1 MTAKIGWRDT
11 RVSGPGQRLDKL
23 RLSSQG
29 CALGVIIE
37 VIPPAESVVQDK
49 RVHPRV
55 NLDAPVSCQPH
66 DGAPIA
72 GVAKDISIG
81 GMFIEATESLPFGT
95 EITIVLRLPGA
106 KVELRLPGIV
116 RWVKPVGF
124 GVQFGSMGARETHAI
139 SELLKH

>member
-1 MTAKIGWRDT
+1 
-11 RVSGPGQRLDKL
+11 
-23 RLSSQG
+23 
-29 CALGVIIE
+29 LGVISNVRQ

-55 NLDAPVSCQPH
+55 NVDTPVSCQQR
-66 DGAPIA
+66 DGAPIT
-72 GVAKDISIG
+72 GMAKDISIG
-81 GMFIEATESLPFGT
+81 GMFIEATQSLPFGT

-106 KVELRLPGIV
+106 KVEMRLPGIV

-124 GVQFGSMGARETHAI
+124 GVQFGSLGARETHAI